1 MLLRLAGQVV
11 GPGLHQFPTAFKVI
25 CSPVGQFRSRTFD
38 VAQGKLGYLPWRIR
52 TFSPPI
58 SEAGSH
64 TVGYTT
70 DAIFPHEPANGAIR
84 QRFSTLRRNT
94 RPSPPVDSRACS
106 SRSIA

>member
-58 SEAGSH
+58 SEAGAH

-70 DAIFPHEPANGAIR
+70 DAIFPHELANGAIR
-84 QRFSTLRRNT
+84 QRFSTLRREHQALAAG
-94 RPSPPVDSRACS
+94 RFPRLL
-106 SRSIA
+106 